1 MPDTNALR
9 DTLSVDYST
18 IKQGGVRAV
27 PKPIVAVVGRPNV
40 GKSTLFNRLAGK
52 RIAIVEDTPGITR
65 DRLYADGE
73 WNGRT
78 YTLIDTGG
86 ISMDEEDPLQAQIRL
101 QAEVAMEE
109 ADVILVL
116 CDARDG
122 VTSVDRELA
131 DELRRAGDT
140 PLFLV
145 VNKAD
150 HAKFDQNAVE
160 FYELGLG
167 DVWRLSALSGR
178 GVGDLLDAMVA
189 AFPPDE
195 GEPEI
200 DDETVRIAVIGR
212 PNVGKSSMLNAILG
226 EERMIVSPVAGT
238 TRDAIDTEVMWNG
251 RRVVLIDTAGIRR
264 SGKIQGTV
272 EYYSVLRAQRAI
284 ERADVV
290 ATVIDSIEG
299 LLDGDKR
306 CAGMGHE
313 AGRAAVLVVN
323 KWDIGRKK
331 VQDANAGKPPMPAF
345 LKHLRDEMPYVSYA
359 SVAYCSALKQ
369 TGIGAFLDTALD
381 AADNHALRI
390 PTGELNRVVRDAV
403 DFRPH
408 SEHGKTFKVRYVTM
422 AAVKPPTI
430 VLFCNDPAML
440 HFSYKRYLEN
450 QIRKVYP
457 FEGTPIRL
465 IARNAEKEKDD

>member
-1 MPDTNALR
+1 M
-9 DTLSVDYST
+9 
-18 IKQGGVRAV
+18 

-109 ADVILVL
+109 ADVILVV

-122 VTSVDRELA
+122 VTSTDRELA

-150 HAKFDQNAVE
+150 NLKFDQNAVE

-167 DVWRLSALSGR
+167 DVWSLSALSGR
-178 GVGDLLDAMVA
+178 GVGDLLDAVVE

-195 GEPEI
+195 PEPEE
-200 DDETVRIAVIGR
+200 DDETVRIALIGR

-251 RRVVLIDTAGIRR
+251 RRVILIDTAGIRR

-284 ERADVV
+284 ERCDV
-290 ATVIDSIEG
+290 AAIVIDSIEG

-306 CAGMGHE
+306 AAGMANE
-313 AGRAAVLVVN
+313 AGKASVLIVN
-323 KWDIGRKK
+323 KWDEGRAK
-331 VQDANAGKPPMPAF
+331 VVEANPGKNPIPAF
-345 LKHLRDEMPYVSYA
+345 TKHLRDEMPFVSYA
-359 SVAYCSALKQ
+359 PAAYCSALKQ
-369 TGIGAFLDTALD
+369 TGISAFLDTALD
-381 AADNHALRI
+381 AADNHALRV
-390 PTGELNRVVRDAV
+390 PTGELNRIIRDAV
-403 DFRPH
+403 DYRPH
-408 SEHGKTFKVRYVTM
+408 GEHGRTFKVRYVTM

-430 VLFCNDPAML
+430 VIFCNDPALL

-450 QIRKVYP
+450 QIRKQYS
-457 FEGTPIRL
+457 FEGTPIKL
-465 IARNAEKEKDD
+465 IARKAEREKGDKDD

>member
-1 MPDTNALR
+1 M
-9 DTLSVDYST
+9 
-18 IKQGGVRAV
+18 

-65 DRLYADGE
+65 DRLYAEGE
-73 WNGRT
+73 WNGRE

-109 ADVILVL
+109 ADVILMIV
-116 CDARDG
+116 DARDG
-122 VTSVDRELA
+122 MTSNDLDLA
-131 DELRRAGDT
+131 AELRRAGDT

-150 HAKFDQNAVE
+150 NERRDQNAAE
-160 FYELGLG
+160 FYSLGLG
-167 DVWRLSALSGR
+167 EIYTISALSGR
-178 GVGDLLDAMVA
+178 GLGDLLDAVVES
-189 AFPPDE
+189 FPPYVE
-195 GEPEI
+195 ETAE
-200 DDETVRIAVIGR
+200 DDDAIRIAVIGR

-226 EERMIVSPVAGT
+226 EDRMIVSPVAGT
-238 TRDAIDTEVMWNG
+238 TRDAIDTEVTWNG
-251 RRVVLIDTAGIRR
+251 RKIILVDTAGIRR
-264 SGKIQGTV
+264 AGKIQGTV

-284 ERADVV
+284 ERCDVV

-306 CAGMGHE
+306 AAGMGHDE
-313 AGRAAVLVVN
+313 GKAAVLVVN
-323 KWDIGRKK
+323 KWDAGREK
-331 VQDANAGKPPMPAF
+331 VLEANPGKNPIPAF
-345 LKHLRDEMPYVSYA
+345 TSHLRDEMPFVGYA
-359 SVAYCSALKQ
+359 SVAFCSALKR

-381 AADNHALRI
+381 AADSHAMRI
-390 PTGELNRVVRDAV
+390 PTGELNRVIRDAV

-408 SEHGKTFKVRYVTM
+408 AEHGRTFKVKYVTM

-430 VLFCNDPAML
+430 VLFCNDPDLL
-440 HFSYKRYLEN
+440 HFSYKRYIEN
-450 QIRKVYP
+450 QIRKTWA
-457 FEGTPIRL
+457 FEGTPLRIV
-465 IARNAEKEKDD
+465 ARKAGPEKGEK

>member
-1 MPDTNALR
+1 M
-9 DTLSVDYST
+9 
-18 IKQGGVRAV
+18 

-73 WNGRT
+73 WNGRG

-109 ADVILVL
+109 ADVILVV

-122 VTSVDRELA
+122 VTSTDRELA

-150 HAKFDQNAVE
+150 NNKFDQNAVE

-167 DVWRLSALSGR
+167 EVWSLSALSGR
-178 GVGDLLDAMVA
+178 GVGDLLDAVVD
-189 AFPPDE
+189 AFPPE
-195 GEPEI
+195 QPEPEE
-200 DDETVRIAVIGR
+200 DDDTVRIAVIGR

-226 EERMIVSPVAGT
+226 QERMIVSPVAGT

-251 RRVVLIDTAGIRR
+251 RRVILIDTAGIRR

-284 ERADVV
+284 ERCDVA

-306 CAGMGHE
+306 AAGMAHE
-313 AGRAAVLVVN
+313 AGRASVLVVN
-323 KWDIGRKK
+323 KWDEGRKK
-331 VQDANAGKPPMPAF
+331 VVAANPGKNPLAAF
-345 LKHLRDEMPYVSYA
+345 TQHLRDEMPFVHYA
-359 SVAYCSALKQ
+359 PVAYCSALKQ
-369 TGIGAFLDTALD
+369 TGISEFLDTALD
-381 AADNHALRI
+381 AADSHAMRLS
-390 PTGELNRVVRDAV
+390 TGELNRIVRDAV
-403 DFRPH
+403 DYRPH
-408 SEHGKTFKVRYVTM
+408 NEHGKTFKVRYVTM
-422 AAVKPPTI
+422 VAVKPPTI
-430 VLFCNDPAML
+430 VLFCNDPSLL

-450 QIRKVYP
+450 QIRKHYA
-457 FEGTPIRL
+457 FEGTPLKIV
-465 IARNAEKEKDD
+465 ARKAEKEKDD

>member
-1 MPDTNALR
+1 M
-9 DTLSVDYST
+9 
-18 IKQGGVRAV
+18 

-109 ADVILVL
+109 ADVILMIV
-116 CDARDG
+116 DARDG
-122 VTSVDRELA
+122 MTSNDMELA

-145 VNKAD
+145 VNKSDNEKRDREAT
-150 HAKFDQNAVE
+150 E
-160 FYELGLG
+160 FYTLGLG
-167 DVWRLSALSGR
+167 DIWTISALSGR
-178 GVGDLLDAMVA
+178 GIGDLLDAVVA
-189 AFPPDE
+189 AFPPEEELAEE
-195 GEPEI
+195 G
-200 DDETVRIAVIGR
+200 DDAVRIAVIGR

-226 EERMIVSPVAGT
+226 EDRMIVSPVAGT
-238 TRDAIDTEVMWNG
+238 TRDAIDTEVTWNG
-251 RRVVLIDTAGIRR
+251 RRVILVDTAGIRR
-264 SGKIQGTV
+264 AGKIQGTV

-284 ERADVV
+284 ERCDVV

-306 CAGMGHE
+306 AAGMGHDE
-313 AGRAAVLVVN
+313 GRAAVLVVN
-323 KWDIGRKK
+323 KWDEGRAK
-331 VQDANAGKPPMPAF
+331 VLEASPGKHPF
-345 LKHLRDEMPYVSYA
+345 QSFTKHLRDEMPFVSYA
-359 SVAYCSALKQ
+359 AIAYCSALKG
-369 TGIGAFLDTALD
+369 TGIGAFLDTALE
-381 AADNHALRI
+381 AADMHALRV
-390 PTGELNRVVRDAV
+390 PTGELNRIVRDAV

-408 SEHGKTFKVRYVTM
+408 GEHGRTFKVKYVTM

-430 VLFCNDPAML
+430 ILFCNDPDLM

-450 QIRKVYP
+450 QIRKHYA

-465 IARNAEKEKDD
+465 IAKKAGPDKDDK

>member
-1 MPDTNALR
+1 M
-9 DTLSVDYST
+9 
-18 IKQGGVRAV
+18 

-65 DRLYADGE
+65 DRLYAEGE
-73 WNGRT
+73 WNGRE

-109 ADVILVL
+109 ADVILMIV
-116 CDARDG
+116 DARDG
-122 VTSVDRELA
+122 MTSNDLDLA
-131 DELRRAGDT
+131 AELRRAGDT

-150 HAKFDQNAVE
+150 NEKRDQNAAE
-160 FYELGLG
+160 FYSLGLG
-167 DVWRLSALSGR
+167 EIYTISALSGR
-178 GVGDLLDAMVA
+178 GLGDLLDAVVES
-189 AFPPDE
+189 FPPYVE
-195 GEPEI
+195 EAPE
-200 DDETVRIAVIGR
+200 DDDAIRIALIGR

-226 EERMIVSPVAGT
+226 EDRMIVSPVAGT
-238 TRDAIDTEVMWNG
+238 TRDAIDTEVIWNG
-251 RRVVLIDTAGIRR
+251 RKVILVDTAGIRR
-264 SGKIQGTV
+264 AGKIQGTV

-284 ERADVV
+284 ERCDVV

-306 CAGMGHE
+306 AAGMGHDE
-313 AGRAAVLVVN
+313 GKASVLIVN
-323 KWDIGRKK
+323 KWDAGREK
-331 VQDANAGKPPMPAF
+331 VLEANPGKNPIPAF
-345 LKHLRDEMPYVSYA
+345 TSHLRDEMPFVSYA
-359 SVAYCSALKQ
+359 SIAFCSALKR

-381 AADNHALRI
+381 AADSHAMRI
-390 PTGELNRVVRDAV
+390 PTGELNRVIRDAV

-408 SEHGKTFKVRYVTM
+408 AEHGRTFKVKYVTM

-430 VLFCNDPAML
+430 VLFCNDPDLM
-440 HFSYKRYLEN
+440 HFSYKRYIEN
-450 QIRKVYP
+450 QIRKTWA
-457 FEGTPIRL
+457 FEGTPLRIV
-465 IARNAEKEKDD
+465 ARKAGPEKGEK